1 MYGILSSAEQ
11 VICLPVGPRCG
22 ECELSDGR
30 CPSASKA
37 VAKTRTRKV
46 TTSTSRGT
54 AGPKV
59 EIEIE
64 EVKIEEIIV
73 PVEDPPSPLSDIES
87 SAGS

>member
-1 MYGILSSAEQ
+1 MLQ
-11 VICLPVGPRCG
+11 VVCLPVGPRCG

-37 VAKTRTRKV
+37 VKKSSTKKTTAN
-46 TTSTSRGT
+46 TFRGN

-64 EVKIEEIIV
+64 EVKTEEVVI
-73 PVEDPPSPLSDIES
+73 PAQDASSPLSETES
-87 SAGS
+87 IGS